1 MRDRTRASPAGTDRW
16 IGPARHHTLLRGSPA
31 GAIRAESKPGL
42 LGEDVVL
49 EGVAGEGG
57 DARGSVLRDL
67 LEGGTPKSNE
77 VRSLTLG
84 SRVAHL
90 ASRLDSANHHGVAAH
105 PELAGGG
112 ARGLGLGLGGLGDGG
127 EGGGNGRGGPSGA
140 VAAAG
145 GAVARVVVLCGPAV
159 VSGEFVAVRVKRR
172 SALEL
177 EHRGVGVGQALRVRV
192 RRGRGAVGVDDGPLA
207 AGGVAASVVV
217 SHGEAVA
224 ARVDVAR
231 GIGVVAAGKGQALSR
246 SVGTGRRRATAADGE
261 ATAAVVAGVGIAHGE
276 AVVTG
281 EGVAGGVGVATL
293 KHGMVEEGK
302 VKHRA
307 G

>member
-1 MRDRTRASPAGTDRW
+1 VRVRRGRGAVGVDDGPLAAG
-16 IGPARHHTLLRGSPA
+16 
-31 GAIRAESKPGL
+31 
-42 LGEDVVL
+42 
-49 EGVAGEGG
+49 
-57 DARGSVLRDL
+57 
-67 LEGGTPKSNE
+67 
-77 VRSLTLG
+77 
-84 SRVAHL
+84 
-90 ASRLDSANHHGVAAH
+90 GVAASVVVSH
-105 PELAGGG
+105 
-112 ARGLGLGLGGLGDGG
+112 G
-127 EGGGNGRGGPSGA
+127 EA
-140 VAAAG
+140 VAASVD
-145 GAVARVVVLCGPAV
+145 VARR
-159 VSGEFVAVRVKRR
+159 VRVVAAGK
-172 SALEL
+172 
-177 EHRGVGVGQALRVRV
+177 GQALRVRV